1 MVKRWQSPG
10 KTTKTW
16 QKRWINNLNLE
27 TSDILVGWKSWLWL
41 LMAMGNMEVSQW
53 KHPGETWL
61 TNPLSMENCSLSDKI
76 TRGYDLDWKP
86 WPGMDVILIMIIK
99 RGFEIVWP
107 VVLNHSRIHS
117 AYAQITY
124 VHHIKSKL
132 VIFWMV
138 IPLKYGIITYI
149 PPKKTGKS

>member
-1 MVKRWQSPG
+1 
-10 KTTKTW
+10 
-16 QKRWINNLNLE
+16 
-27 TSDILVGWKSWLWL
+27 
-41 LMAMGNMEVSQW
+41 MAMGNMEVSQW

-117 AYAQITY
+117 ANAQITY

-138 IPLKYGIITYI
+138 IPLKYGIIIYM
-149 PPKKTGKS
+149 PKKNRKIIGSDAEHSLEGSNVGVQK